1 MNDSIPGAGNPPQRL
16 RRAFGEACGIV
27 AAWTGRLLSPTH
39 ETARG
44 LALLPGIGGGRLIA
58 AAGMAT
64 GVLLVLMLVIERPLM
79 GWVWSLRFSVGVVFE
94 QTKFLGKAN
103 WMLAGS
109 VGICLALIAV
119 SLLVSRRRRKVALV
133 HAATMAMYVFG
144 ALALAGGTTA
154 LLKPLFGRE
163 RPNLNNMYD
172 PLLFSPGSLD
182 AYHQAMPSGDAT
194 NIAALAM
201 ALSLLFPRF
210 WPILAAVAVWIAV
223 GRVMVFSH
231 FPSDV
236 IVGCAIGAFGALLLA
251 RWSAQRKLVF
261 AASPDGSLRLRGTRV
276 LEDLWRRRAP
286 GRADSRKAGPAR

>member
-1 MNDSIPGAGNPPQRL
+1 MTAAASARSGRLLCAIRDLYGIVGAWIARLFSPPHPSAANL
-16 RRAFGEACGIV
+16 PLLSGELCRWIV
-27 AAWTGRLLSPTH
+27 AATV
-39 ETARG
+39 
-44 LALLPGIGGGRLIA
+44 IA
-58 AAGMAT
+58 I
-64 GVLLVLMLVIERPLM
+64 GVLAILILVIERPLM

-103 WMLAGS
+103 WMLVGS
-109 VGICLALIAV
+109 VGICLALITV
-119 SLLVSRRRRKVALV
+119 SLVVSRRRRKVALV

-231 FPSDV
+231 CPSDV

-261 AASPDGSLRLRGTRV
+261 AASPDGSLRLRGTRA